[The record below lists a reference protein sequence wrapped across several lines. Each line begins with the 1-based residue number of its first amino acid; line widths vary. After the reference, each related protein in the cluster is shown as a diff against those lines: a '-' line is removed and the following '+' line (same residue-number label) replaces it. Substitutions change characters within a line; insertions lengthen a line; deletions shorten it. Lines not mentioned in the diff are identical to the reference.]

1 MLRFYCSWSGE
12 AVAGKL
18 TLLGN
23 AGSDPIRIEVKEV
36 LNKFPELDPK
46 DTGFETT
53 LKDFMSQPRQHIKK
67 EEQVLLP
74 GLVDSIPA
82 SKSESLARS
91 INSTK
96 IVVPTGMVESSTSLL
111 HCVCAKGAWILYR
124 SHPDAPDRP
133 QFERAAGLM
142 AAPIGHLMDV
152 FCEISRGMRDSPA
165 QMTSRRRL
173 VYDRGSLGL
182 SRFPILH
189 VAWSAVG
196 AKG

>member
-1 MLRFYCSWSGE
+1 MELHIPNGIATADRDRKEHYARVSTGLVLRFYCSWSGE

-18 TLLGN
+18 TLLRK
-23 AGSDPIRIEVKEV
+23 AEADPIRIEVKEV
-36 LNKFPELDPK
+36 LNKFQELDPK

-74 GLVDSIPA
+74 GLVDFIPA

-111 HCVCAKGAWILYR
+111 HRVCVKGAWVLCR

-142 AAPIGHLMDV
+142 AAPVDHLIDV
-152 FCEISRGMRDSPA
+152 FCKISRGMRDS
-165 QMTSRRRL
+165 RR
-173 VYDRGSLGL
+173 YT
-182 SRFPILH
+182 
-189 VAWSAVG
+189 
-196 AKG
+196 